1 MILKDFQQKFH
12 NHLDTIY
19 GEKEVDSFFYLLT
32 NYYLSLNRLSLVLE
46 PKYKL
51 DKKTHHKFNEA
62 LTRLKQ
68 QEPIQY
74 IIGEAEFFGL
84 KFKVN
89 EHTLI
94 PRPETEELVE
104 WTISSVASSAVEKSL
119 KILDIG
125 TGTGCIVISLA
136 KNLPNAKVYALDVSK
151 EALKIAK
158 KNAELNNTNIEFIEA
173 DILSICDS
181 VLNVESK
188 FDIIVSNPP
197 YVRFSEKQHMKPNVL
212 GYEPELALYVYD
224 DNPLQFYRAITEFAV
239 NNLNNKGKLFFE
251 INQYLGNQIKQLLS
265 DYEFSDIELKKD
277 IFGKD
282 RMVKCVFNK

>member
-94 PRPETEELVE
+94 PRPETETLV
-104 WTISSVASSAVEKSL
+104 SLVLEKY
-119 KILDIG
+119 KR
-125 TGTGCIVISLA
+125 
-136 KNLPNAKVYALDVSK
+136 P
-151 EALKIAK
+151 
-158 KNAELNNTNIEFIEA
+158 
-173 DILSICDS
+173 
-181 VLNVESK
+181 VLYGI
-188 FDIIVSNPP
+188 D
-197 YVRFSEKQHMKPNVL
+197 
-212 GYEPELALYVYD
+212 G
-224 DNPLQFYRAITEFAV
+224 LQEHFLTR
-239 NNLNNKGKLFFE
+239 N
-251 INQYLGNQIKQLLS
+251 
-265 DYEFSDIELKKD
+265 
-277 IFGKD
+277 
-282 RMVKCVFNK
+282 